1 MATRDRVGNG
11 DAKAESSNGILGL
24 DGVRVL
30 VVESQPQVLDLVVDA
45 LGQCGARVTAVG
57 SAAEGLAV
65 LKREPPDAL
74 VSSLSLP
81 DKDGYWL
88 IREVRNLPPDQGG
101 DVPAAAFTGRTTVE
115 DRRSALQAG
124 FQVHLSKPA
133 DLRTLA
139 ETVAFLSQKLSET
152 AQPRS
157 ANHPS
162 PGARS

>member
-1 MATRDRVGNG
+1 MATGGCGGDG
-11 DAKAESSNGILGL
+11 DARAESSNGISRL

-30 VVESQPQVLDLVVDA
+30 VVESQPQVLDLVAEA

-65 LKREPPDAL
+65 LKREPPDTL

-101 DVPAAAFTGRTTVE
+101 DVPAAGFTGWTTVE
-115 DRRSALQAG
+115 DRRSARRAG

-133 DLRTLA
+133 DLPTLA
-139 ETVAFLSQKLSET
+139 ETVAFLSQNQAET
-152 AQPRS
+152 AQLRP

-162 PGARS
+162 PRVRS

>member
-1 MATRDRVGNG
+1 MATGDHAGNG
-11 DAKAESSNGILGL
+11 DARAESSTGTSRL

-30 VVESQPQVLDLVVDA
+30 VVESQPQVLDLVAAA
-45 LGQCGARVTAVG
+45 LEQCGARVTAVG

-65 LKREPPDAL
+65 VKREPPDAL

-101 DVPAAAFTGRTTVE
+101 DVPAAAFTGWTTVE
-115 DRRSALQAG
+115 DRRSALRAG

-133 DLRTLA
+133 DLHALA
-139 ETVAFLSQKLSET
+139 ETVAFMSQKQSET
-152 AQPRS
+152 AQLRP
-157 ANHPS
+157 ANDPS
-162 PGARS
+162 PGVRS

>member
-1 MATRDRVGNG
+1 MATGGRGGDG
-11 DAKAESSNGILGL
+11 DARAESSSGISSL
-24 DGVRVL
+24 DGLRVL
-30 VVESQPQVLDLVVDA
+30 VVESQPQVLDLVAEA

-57 SAAEGLAV
+57 SATEGLAI
-65 LKREPPDAL
+65 LRREPPDAL

-101 DVPAAAFTGRTTVE
+101 DVPAAAFTGWTTVE
-115 DRRSALQAG
+115 DRRSALRAG

-139 ETVAFLSQKLSET
+139 ETVAFLSQKQAET
-152 AQPRS
+152 AQLRP

-162 PGARS
+162 PGVRS

>member
-1 MATRDRVGNG
+1 LR
-11 DAKAESSNGILGL
+11 L

-30 VVESQPQVLDLVVDA
+30 VVESQPQVLDLVADA

-101 DVPAAAFTGRTTVE
+101 DVPAAAFTGWTTVE
-115 DRRSALQAG
+115 DRRSALRAG
-124 FQVHLSKPA
+124 FQVHLSKPV

-139 ETVAFLSQKLSET
+139 ETVAFLSQKQAET
-152 AQPRS
+152 AQLRP

-162 PGARS
+162 PGVRS